1 MRGAADGGETTPA
14 ARRRAPSRGAA
25 DGPLAAGAL
34 LCVAVLAAYAN
45 ALGAS
50 FQFDDWAVIVDEPR
64 VASLSAF
71 WASMPGIRPLL
82 KLSYALGNEAGLGA
96 VGFHA
101 VNVAIHLGAALLVF
115 ALLRRLLR
123 TGAAPA
129 GLDAPASSA
138 AAFSDAAPRAAWR
151 EELGPL
157 AGALV
162 FALHP
167 AQTEAVT
174 YVSGRSTS
182 LAALFALA
190 SAYCWLRARAG
201 EGGRAAPVLSPLFFA
216 LALATKEYVVVLPLA
231 LLLLDRVD
239 LAVRARPRRRLGA
252 LRALAPH
259 LALLAGALA
268 LAALGDTYR
277 RFAATSLALRGPL
290 DNLAAQLGGLG
301 HLARNIVFWRG
312 LNADPAL
319 PTPGWSWGRIAAAL
333 LLAAFVALALL
344 ALKKRPRSAFAPLWF
359 LLWLAPTNSFL
370 ARLDVVNDRQLY
382 LPLFAVAYLVGLAM
396 QRALAR
402 AGSRAT
408 IGVGAA
414 APRALRAAAPRI
426 LLAAAAALIVAL
438 GWGVHQRNLV
448 YADEVVFWRDVAAKS
463 PANGRAFNNLGY
475 ALALAGRAAEAEA
488 AFRAALALDPNDV
501 AAAVNLRLLREGAL
515 LPRVRGSAVPRR

>member
-1 MRGAADGGETTPA
+1 M
-14 ARRRAPSRGAA
+14 RGAA

-82 KLSYALGNEAGLGA
+82 KLSYALGNEAGFGA

-123 TGAAPA
+123 T
-129 GLDAPASSA
+129 
-138 AAFSDAAPRAAWR
+138 DAAPGAAWR

-190 SAYCWLRARAG
+190 SAFCWLRARAG
-201 EGGRAAPVLSPLFFA
+201 EGGRAAPILSPLFFA

-259 LALLAGALA
+259 LALLAGALV

-382 LPLFAVAYLVGLAM
+382 LPLFAVAYLVGLAT

-402 AGSRAT
+402 AGSPAT
-408 IGVGAA
+408 IGVGVA
-414 APRALRAAAPRI
+414 APRVLRAAAPRV

-463 PANGRAFNNLGY
+463 PANGRAVNNLGY